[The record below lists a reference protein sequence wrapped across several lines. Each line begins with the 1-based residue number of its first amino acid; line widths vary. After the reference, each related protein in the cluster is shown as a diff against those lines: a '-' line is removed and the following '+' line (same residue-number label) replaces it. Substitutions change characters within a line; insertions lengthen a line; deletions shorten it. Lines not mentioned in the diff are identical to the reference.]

1 LIGNQLGKAFS
12 GFLVGSILVVG
23 VWYFLSNL
31 ILALVVAFLVLA
43 ILRVR
48 RVIA

>member
-1 LIGNQLGKAFS
+1 
-12 GFLVGSILVVG
+12 VGSILVVG

-31 ILALVVAFLVLA
+31 ILAFVVAFLVLA

-48 RVIA
+48 RAIA